1 MAAGGIVAAAGFV
14 GLSSLTSKSYRREA
28 SAQEAAPEWVDG
40 ADTIGHAVHVALLPN
55 GKVFYLGGSG
65 WHKAQFQAGTF
76 RAGIWDPVMDT
87 HEELD
92 HPAGEDLFCCGQ
104 VPLENGNILL
114 AGGTLMYKSLSP
126 NNLYW
131 GLNATYE
138 FDYQSKQ
145 FIKRESMKHG
155 RWYPTMV
162 TLEDGRILTV
172 EGFDEFGFHNLLT
185 EVYNPEPESPTW
197 TISYD
202 PNSGRT
208 YRAGC
213 KGSECTNVPGA
224 PGPQYGG
231 ANMGVAPG
239 GIGLYPRMHLMP
251 NGIVAMVG
259 QGATRRTWEPS
270 TGRWR
275 GAGSATSRNYGT
287 SVLLPLQNTPEEK
300 GAILVCGGSA
310 TANDPATTS
319 AEIVRPSSSGLSLI
333 STSIGSMQYPRRH
346 GNPVILPNGKIMIF
360 GGNELGTKLETAAYV
375 PELFDPETLD
385 WDTTTPIE
393 AHKYPRGY
401 HSGALLLRDGR
412 VWTMGTSINERS
424 YDVRTEIYRP
434 PYYFA
439 TRPEITDAPTVA
451 EYGGTVTI
459 QTPDAGNIKKVS
471 LVKVSSTTHH
481 YNTDQRLI
489 WLLVQDNLTTE
500 SSITVKA
507 PINSRLA
514 PAGYY
519 MIHVLDQNGIP
530 SEGRMIQ
537 ITAAPI
543 SPIFYDIPQSS
554 GANVDIMTLRAGGD
568 TRAGVEVLSG
578 SALLDKQL
586 KTWTVYL
593 RKTTSTASGLVTA
606 TIRKKFNDEDVTPF
620 TEQIEAST
628 LTTSFQ
634 PYVFTLPSPHTI
646 QANDRILI
654 EYSGTNAIRIDVWNI
669 DKLDGGKTRR
679 VKFGSALTYSASNTK
694 DASGT
699 MSSE

>member
-14 GLSSLTSKSYRREA
+14 GLSSLTSKGYRREA

-138 FDYQSKQ
+138 FDYLSKQ

-162 TLEDGRILTV
+162 TLEDGRILTI

-300 GAILVCGGSA
+300 GAILVCGGSV

-319 AEIVRPSSSGLSLI
+319 AEIVRPSSSGLSLV

-360 GGNELGTKLETAAYV
+360 GGNELRTKLETAAYV

-451 EYGGTVTI
+451 EYGGAVTI
-459 QTPDAGNIKKVS
+459 QTPDAGNIEKVS

-519 MIHVLDQNGIP
+519 MIHILDQNGIP

-593 RKTTSTASGLVTA
+593 RKTTSTASGVVTA
-606 TIRKKFNDEDVTPF
+606 TIRKRSNDEDVTPF
-620 TEQIEAST
+620 TEQIQAST